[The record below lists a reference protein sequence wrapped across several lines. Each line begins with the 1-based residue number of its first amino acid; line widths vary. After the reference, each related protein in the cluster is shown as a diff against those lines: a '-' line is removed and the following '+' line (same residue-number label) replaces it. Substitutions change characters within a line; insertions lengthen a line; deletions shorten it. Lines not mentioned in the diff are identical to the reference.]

1 MNAKQM
7 VIRLATICY
16 YTTVIP
22 MNRPSIWDYL
32 PQPEKDCIPPQ
43 DREDRQVYTG
53 YWIYYN
59 RDGSVLFGTE
69 TREYFGILPAE
80 IARAVPESVINCIA
94 CIVFEAHRSGR
105 REAYTYLKEFVL
117 EKLEPKDKG
126 NLVKRLPCGNT
137 LESTGRTILFHAALA
152 PLAVVLRPDNW
163 EVLSLWPFPIRPAFT
178 AFCGFGSICTRF

>member
-1 MNAKQM
+1 
-7 VIRLATICY
+7 
-16 YTTVIP
+16 

-94 CIVFEAHRSGR
+94 CIVFGAHRSAAGKPIPTSKSSFWKNWRSPTGR
-105 REAYTYLKEFVL
+105 SSLCRSFRERR
-117 EKLEPKDKG
+117 
-126 NLVKRLPCGNT
+126 RLPC
-137 LESTGRTILFHAALA
+137 
-152 PLAVVLRPDNW
+152 RPSHHKHRVR
-163 EVLSLWPFPIRPAFT
+163 EMFSSLPGDYPDPPHIE
-178 AFCGFGSICTRF
+178 

>member
-1 MNAKQM
+1 
-7 VIRLATICY
+7 
-16 YTTVIP
+16 

-59 RDGSVLFGTE
+59 RNGSVSFGTE

-94 CIVFEAHRSGR
+94 CIVFAGS
-105 REAYTYLKEFVL
+105 
-117 EKLEPKDKG
+117 
-126 NLVKRLPCGNT
+126 
-137 LESTGRTILFHAALA
+137 
-152 PLAVVLRPDNW
+152 
-163 EVLSLWPFPIRPAFT
+163 PIRPQGGLYLPKRLRSGKT
-178 AFCGFGSICTRF
+178 GGSRLAARPHAEASAKDAAAIAARISIKHLVCS

>member
-1 MNAKQM
+1 
-7 VIRLATICY
+7 
-16 YTTVIP
+16 

-80 IARAVPESVINCIA
+80 IARAVPESVIDCIA
-94 CIVFEAHRSGR
+94 CIVFEAQERPQGGLYLPEGFRSRKTGGARLASRPHAEASAKDAASLAARIAMKFQYLVCSLIDEIGR
-105 REAYTYLKEFVL
+105 
-117 EKLEPKDKG
+117 
-126 NLVKRLPCGNT
+126 
-137 LESTGRTILFHAALA
+137 
-152 PLAVVLRPDNW
+152 
-163 EVLSLWPFPIRPAFT
+163 PI
-178 AFCGFGSICTRF
+178 IH